1 MKETFLDCHHRVM
14 FNKQLMQYQIFI
26 KNPPAESAF
35 QETYLS
41 FHVRLKVKVVLKIM
55 KLLLRAVTQ
64 KQPFTK

>member
-35 QETYLS
+35 QETFIS
-41 FHVRLKVKVVLKIM
+41 CKIKNKIVLKIM
-55 KLLLRAVTQ
+55 K
-64 KQPFTK
+64 

>member
-1 MKETFLDCHHRVM
+1 MKETFLDCRHRVM

-41 FHVRLKVKVVLKIM
+41 FHVRLKIKVVLKIM
-55 KLLLRAVTQ
+55 K
-64 KQPFTK
+64 